1 MSGNNLNKNGTII
14 QTWERQSRHAIM
26 HGNQAWLHHSCLRLR
41 LRPQPRPGPGQIDAK
56 VEIMNEKLTTVGT
69 IMSSESYNYIIHVLL
84 SATLFFAY
92 RLRRIF
98 CRCNNV
104 NDNGNDIMAI
114 MHIIRTARA
123 TGVRLA
129 VRLPPACLHDDG
141 WWRHAWQ
148 HVWDLG
154 LVLQSVTHTCQ
165 SWPRTVK
172 VELF

>member
-1 MSGNNLNKNGTII
+1 
-14 QTWERQSRHAIM
+14 
-26 HGNQAWLHHSCLRLR
+26 
-41 LRPQPRPGPGQIDAK
+41 
-56 VEIMNEKLTTVGT
+56 MNERLTTVGT

-98 CRCNNV
+98 CRCNNDV
-104 NDNGNDIMAI
+104 NVNANDNDNDNVNVNGNATMA

-141 WWRHAWQ
+141 W
-148 HVWDLG
+148 
-154 LVLQSVTHTCQ
+154 
-165 SWPRTVK
+165 
-172 VELF
+172 

>member
-1 MSGNNLNKNGTII
+1 MRTPVASCHHA
-14 QTWERQSRHAIM
+14 WE
-26 HGNQAWLHHSCLRLR
+26 SCMASSCLRLRLRLR

-69 IMSSESYNYIIHVLL
+69 IMNSESYNYIIHVLL

-92 RLRRIF
+92 RLGRIF

-104 NDNGNDIMAI
+104 SDNGNDNGNATMTI

-129 VRLPPACLHDDG
+129 VRIPPACLHDDG
-141 WWRHAWQ
+141 W
-148 HVWDLG
+148 
-154 LVLQSVTHTCQ
+154 
-165 SWPRTVK
+165 
-172 VELF
+172 

>member
-1 MSGNNLNKNGTII
+1 MRTPVASCHHA
-14 QTWERQSRHAIM
+14 WESCMAS
-26 HGNQAWLHHSCLRLR
+26 SCLRLR
-41 LRPQPRPGPGQIDAK
+41 LRLRLHPQPRPGPSQIDAK
-56 VEIMNEKLTTVGT
+56 VEIMNEKLTPVGT

-104 NDNGNDIMAI
+104 NGNDNGNATMAI
-114 MHIIRTARA
+114 MHIIRTART

-141 WWRHAWQ
+141 W
-148 HVWDLG
+148 
-154 LVLQSVTHTCQ
+154 
-165 SWPRTVK
+165 
-172 VELF
+172 

>member
-1 MSGNNLNKNGTII
+1 
-14 QTWERQSRHAIM
+14 M
-26 HGNQAWLHHSCLRLR
+26 HGNHAWLHHSCLRLRLRLR

-56 VEIMNEKLTTVGT
+56 VEIMNEKCTTVGT

-98 CRCNNV
+98 CRCNNGNANG
-104 NDNGNDIMAI
+104 NDNGNENGNATMAI

-141 WWRHAWQ
+141 W
-148 HVWDLG
+148 
-154 LVLQSVTHTCQ
+154 
-165 SWPRTVK
+165 
-172 VELF
+172 

>member
-1 MSGNNLNKNGTII
+1 MRTPVASCHHA
-14 QTWERQSRHAIM
+14 WE
-26 HGNQAWLHHSCLRLR
+26 SCMASSCLRLRLRLR

-69 IMSSESYNYIIHVLL
+69 IMSSESHHYIIHVLL

-104 NDNGNDIMAI
+104 NDNGNDNGNATMAI
-114 MHIIRTARA
+114 MHIIRTVRA

-129 VRLPPACLHDDG
+129 VRLPPACLHDDC
-141 WWRHAWQ
+141 W
-148 HVWDLG
+148 
-154 LVLQSVTHTCQ
+154 
-165 SWPRTVK
+165 
-172 VELF
+172 

>member
-1 MSGNNLNKNGTII
+1 MRTPVVSCHHA
-14 QTWERQSRHAIM
+14 WESCMAS
-26 HGNQAWLHHSCLRLR
+26 SCLRLR
-41 LRPQPRPGPGQIDAK
+41 LRLRLCPQPRPGPGQIDAK

-69 IMSSESYNYIIHVLL
+69 NRLQSYNYIIHVLL

-104 NDNGNDIMAI
+104 NDTGNDNGNATMAI

-141 WWRHAWQ
+141 W
-148 HVWDLG
+148 
-154 LVLQSVTHTCQ
+154 
-165 SWPRTVK
+165 
-172 VELF
+172 

>member
-1 MSGNNLNKNGTII
+1 MRTPVASCHHA
-14 QTWERQSRHAIM
+14 WESCMAS
-26 HGNQAWLHHSCLRLR
+26 SCLRLR
-41 LRPQPRPGPGQIDAK
+41 LRLRLCPQPRPGPGQIDAK
-56 VEIMNEKLTTVGT
+56 VEIMNAKLTTVGT
-69 IMSSESYNYIIHVLL
+69 IMSSESYNSCSAVCNIHVLL

-104 NDNGNDIMAI
+104 IDTGNANGNATMAI

-141 WWRHAWQ
+141 W
-148 HVWDLG
+148 
-154 LVLQSVTHTCQ
+154 
-165 SWPRTVK
+165 
-172 VELF
+172 

>member
-1 MSGNNLNKNGTII
+1 MLKALLTYLQG
-14 QTWERQSRHAIM
+14 QHAYVLST
-26 HGNQAWLHHSCLRLR
+26 LH
-41 LRPQPRPGPGQIDAK
+41 RPGPGQIDAK
-56 VEIMNEKLTTVGT
+56 VEIMNERLTTVGT

-98 CRCNNV
+98 CRCNNDV
-104 NDNGNDIMAI
+104 NVNANANANVNGNATMSMA

-141 WWRHAWQ
+141 W
-148 HVWDLG
+148 
-154 LVLQSVTHTCQ
+154 
-165 SWPRTVK
+165 
-172 VELF
+172 

>member
-1 MSGNNLNKNGTII
+1 MRTPVALCHHA
-14 QTWERQSRHAIM
+14 WESCMASPWDSYL
-26 HGNQAWLHHSCLRLR
+26 WLRLRLR

-84 SATLFFAY
+84 SASLFFAY

-98 CRCNNV
+98 CGCNNA
-104 NDNGNDIMAI
+104 NDNGNDNGNATMAI

-123 TGVRLA
+123 TGARLA

-141 WWRHAWQ
+141 W
-148 HVWDLG
+148 
-154 LVLQSVTHTCQ
+154 
-165 SWPRTVK
+165 
-172 VELF
+172 

>member
-1 MSGNNLNKNGTII
+1 MPSCMG
-14 QTWERQSRHAIM
+14 IM
-26 HGNQAWLHHSCLRLR
+26 GMASCLRLLLRLRLR

-56 VEIMNEKLTTVGT
+56 VEIMNERLTTVGT

-98 CRCNNV
+98 CRCNNDV
-104 NDNGNDIMAI
+104 NVNANANDNVNGNATMA

-129 VRLPPACLHDDG
+129 VRLPPACLHDDC
-141 WWRHAWQ
+141 W
-148 HVWDLG
+148 
-154 LVLQSVTHTCQ
+154 
-165 SWPRTVK
+165 
-172 VELF
+172 

>member
-1 MSGNNLNKNGTII
+1 MAS
-14 QTWERQSRHAIM
+14 
-26 HGNQAWLHHSCLRLR
+26 SCLRLR

-56 VEIMNEKLTTVGT
+56 VEIMNEKLTTVAT

-104 NDNGNDIMAI
+104 NDNGNDNGNATMAI

-123 TGVRLA
+123 TGVRLGSSTTTSA
-129 VRLPPACLHDDG
+129 SMSARRRLVTTCVTTCVGPGSGSSVCHPSM
-141 WWRHAWQ
+141 
-148 HVWDLG
+148 
-154 LVLQSVTHTCQ
+154 LVMASDCGG
-165 SWPRTVK
+165 
-172 VELF
+172 

>member
-1 MSGNNLNKNGTII
+1 MRTPVASCHHA
-14 QTWERQSRHAIM
+14 WE
-26 HGNQAWLHHSCLRLR
+26 SCMASSCLRLRLRLR

-56 VEIMNEKLTTVGT
+56 VVIMNAKLTTVGN

-104 NDNGNDIMAI
+104 NDNGNATMAI

-123 TGVRLA
+123 IGVRLA
-129 VRLPPACLHDDG
+129 VRLPPAYLHDDG
-141 WWRHAWQ
+141 W
-148 HVWDLG
+148 
-154 LVLQSVTHTCQ
+154 
-165 SWPRTVK
+165 
-172 VELF
+172 

>member
-1 MSGNNLNKNGTII
+1 MRTPVASCHHA
-14 QTWERQSRHAIM
+14 WESCMAS
-26 HGNQAWLHHSCLRLR
+26 SCLRLRLCLR

-69 IMSSESYNYIIHVLL
+69 IMSSESYNCIFHVLL
-84 SATLFFAY
+84 SATLSLIFAY

-104 NDNGNDIMAI
+104 NDNGNATMAI

-129 VRLPPACLHDDG
+129 VRLPPASLHDDG
-141 WWRHAWQ
+141 W
-148 HVWDLG
+148 
-154 LVLQSVTHTCQ
+154 
-165 SWPRTVK
+165 
-172 VELF
+172 

>member
-1 MSGNNLNKNGTII
+1 MRTPVASCHHA
-14 QTWERQSRHAIM
+14 WE
-26 HGNQAWLHHSCLRLR
+26 SCMASSCLRLRLRLR

-56 VEIMNEKLTTVGT
+56 VEIMNAKLTTVGT

-98 CRCNNV
+98 CRCNNANG
-104 NDNGNDIMAI
+104 NDNGNATMAI

-141 WWRHAWQ
+141 W
-148 HVWDLG
+148 
-154 LVLQSVTHTCQ
+154 
-165 SWPRTVK
+165 
-172 VELF
+172 

>member
-1 MSGNNLNKNGTII
+1 MSGNNLNKNRTII
-14 QTWERQSRHAIM
+14 QTRERQSRHAIM
-26 HGNQAWLHHSCLRLR
+26 HGNHAWLHHGIHAYGYGYAYGYA
-41 LRPQPRPGPGQIDAK
+41 PQPRPGPGRIDAK
-56 VEIMNEKLTTVGT
+56 VEIMNAKLTTVGT

-84 SATLFFAY
+84 SATVFFAY

-104 NDNGNDIMAI
+104 NDNGNDNGNATMTI

-141 WWRHAWQ
+141 W
-148 HVWDLG
+148 
-154 LVLQSVTHTCQ
+154 
-165 SWPRTVK
+165 
-172 VELF
+172 

>member
-1 MSGNNLNKNGTII
+1 MTSTYLHVNCVVGVACAEAFANKNI
-14 QTWERQSRHAIM
+14 A
-26 HGNQAWLHHSCLRLR
+26 
-41 LRPQPRPGPGQIDAK
+41 PRPGPGQIDAK
-56 VEIMNEKLTTVGT
+56 VEIMNERLTTVGT

-98 CRCNNV
+98 CRCNNDV
-104 NDNGNDIMAI
+104 NVNANGNGNGNGNGNATMA

-141 WWRHAWQ
+141 W
-148 HVWDLG
+148 
-154 LVLQSVTHTCQ
+154 
-165 SWPRTVK
+165 
-172 VELF
+172 

>member
-1 MSGNNLNKNGTII
+1 MRTPVASC
-14 QTWERQSRHAIM
+14 QHAWE
-26 HGNQAWLHHSCLRLR
+26 SCMASSCLRLRLRLR
-41 LRPQPRPGPGQIDAK
+41 LRPQPRPRPGQTDAK
-56 VEIMNEKLTTVGT
+56 VEIMNEKLTTVGI

-84 SATLFFAY
+84 SATLLFAY

-104 NDNGNDIMAI
+104 NDNGNDNGNATMTI

-141 WWRHAWQ
+141 W
-148 HVWDLG
+148 
-154 LVLQSVTHTCQ
+154 
-165 SWPRTVK
+165 
-172 VELF
+172 

>member
-1 MSGNNLNKNGTII
+1 
-14 QTWERQSRHAIM
+14 
-26 HGNQAWLHHSCLRLR
+26 
-41 LRPQPRPGPGQIDAK
+41 
-56 VEIMNEKLTTVGT
+56 MNERLTTVGT

-98 CRCNNV
+98 CRCNNDV
-104 NDNGNDIMAI
+104 NVNGNDNDNDNVNGNATMP

-141 WWRHAWQ
+141 W
-148 HVWDLG
+148 
-154 LVLQSVTHTCQ
+154 
-165 SWPRTVK
+165 
-172 VELF
+172 

>member
-1 MSGNNLNKNGTII
+1 MRTPVASCHHA
-14 QTWERQSRHAIM
+14 WE
-26 HGNQAWLHHSCLRLR
+26 SCMASSSCLRLRLRLR

-56 VEIMNEKLTTVGT
+56 VEIMNAKLTTVGT

-104 NDNGNDIMAI
+104 NDNGNDNGNATMAI

-141 WWRHAWQ
+141 W
-148 HVWDLG
+148 
-154 LVLQSVTHTCQ
+154 
-165 SWPRTVK
+165 
-172 VELF
+172 